1 MNFWPLTGLY
11 SIHQSA
17 AIMWTEKENQLS
29 ATFHFKD
36 FSQAFAFM
44 TEVALLAEKHEHH
57 PLWTN
62 VWNRVEIHLSTHDAG
77 DIVTDKDRDLAK
89 AIDRVL
95 TRYSPA

>member
-1 MNFWPLTGLY
+1 LNFFKRKPLYKEIIL
-11 SIHQSA
+11 
-17 AIMWTEKENQLS
+17 IMWTEKDNQLS

-44 TEVALLAEKHEHH
+44 TEVAMLAEKHEHH

-62 VWNRVEIHLSTHDAG
+62 VWNRVEINLSTHDAG
-77 DIVTDKDRDLAK
+77 DVVTDKDRDLAK

-95 TRYSPA
+95 TRYQ